1 MEKRLFCL
9 FICLLLITSAIP
21 ISSSINIS
29 KKNENIILNEDL
41 AINGGWL
48 EERDGIKILHL
59 NGSSYNMG
67 YQHGF
72 LLKDG
77 IHVNFNTFCNW
88 IIDRGFSYEDL
99 AEKWNVMKPLL
110 PQCYIDEM
118 QGMADASGLSF
129 ENISVLNVGFY
140 LVVNCGSFSAWDS
153 ATLDGRLYHARS
165 HDFPIK
171 IKDPDTGIYLVE
183 TQVIIIRNPNDS
195 YSSVSPSEAGM
206 VSASDGFNEKEIAA
220 GMLSS
225 WTDDETLHG
234 ISVGFRIR
242 MVLDFAS
249 TIDEA
254 INILTSNKTLGY
266 NFIVSDG
273 KIPIGYAVET
283 TANLSYAGTWDNPS
297 ESTSP
302 FWNIEHVVRRSNI
315 YVNLTT
321 AATQRKQ
328 YNPSIFP
335 LLSLLLKRNLMS
347 GTSISAAGTWLHYV
361 AISKGIES
369 ELGNL
374 DLNKTMDVLRYIY
387 HGKTD
392 IRFLIMQIFGI
403 YSTPYQW
410 VMCPDNGD
418 FALSFATRDKN
429 AYENPVNYF
438 NFYELLNTVAP

>member
-1 MEKRLFCL
+1 MKKGLFCL
-9 FICLLLITSAIP
+9 FIFLLFITSAIP

-29 KKNENIILNEDL
+29 KKYENKISEVEEFLNR
-41 AINGGWL
+41 GWL
-48 EERDGIKILHL
+48 EERNGIRILHL

-72 LLKDG
+72 LLKDE
-77 IHVNFNTFCNW
+77 ICANFNTFYNW
-88 IIDRGFSYEDL
+88 IIERGFSYEDL

-110 PQCYIDEM
+110 PQCYIEEM

-140 LVVNCGSFSAWDS
+140 LVVNCGSFSAWDL
-153 ATLDGRLYHARS
+153 ATIDNRLYHARS

-171 IKDPDTGIYLVE
+171 IKDPETGIYLVE
-183 TQVIIIRNPNDS
+183 TQVIIIRNPIDS

-206 VSASDGFNEKEIAA
+206 VSASDGFNEKQIAA

-225 WTDDETLHG
+225 WTNDETVQG
-234 ISVGFRIR
+234 INVGFRIR

-254 INILTSNKTLGY
+254 INILISNKTLGY

-273 KIPIGYAVET
+273 KIPISYAVET
-283 TANLSYAGTWDNPS
+283 TANLSYTGSWDNPS
-297 ESTSP
+297 ESKSP
-302 FWNIEHVVRRSNI
+302 FWDIENVVRRSNMF
-315 YVNLTT
+315 VNLTT
-321 AATQRKQ
+321 ASTQREQ

-335 LLSLLLKRNLMS
+335 LLSLILKRNPMS

-369 ELGNL
+369 RWGKL
-374 DLNKTMDVLRYIY
+374 DLNKTMNVLRSIY

-392 IRFLIMQIFGI
+392 IRFFIMQIFGI

-418 FALSFATRDKN
+418 FVISFATRVKN
-429 AYENPVNYF
+429 AFENPVNYF
-438 NFYELLNTVAP
+438 NFYELLNAVAP